1 MKVKAAMK
9 KIVLLCSAGM
19 STSLLV
25 NKMREAAKKQGY
37 ECSIDAYPIRSATE
51 HGKDADIVLLG
62 PQVRFQLRK
71 LNQDL
76 SCPVEAID
84 PMTYGRMDGE
94 ALLKKVR
101 EVLGD

>member
-1 MKVKAAMK
+1 MR

-25 NKMREAAKKQGY
+25 NKMKEAAAAQNY
-37 ECSIDAYPIRSATE
+37 ECTIEANPVRSAADT
-51 HGKDADIVLLG
+51 GADADIVLLG
-62 PQVRFQLRK
+62 PQVRFQVNK
-71 LNQDL
+71 IAGEL

-84 PMTYGRMDGE
+84 PMVYGRMDGA
-94 ALLKKVR
+94 ALLKRVK

>member
-1 MKVKAAMK
+1 MR

-25 NKMREAAKKQGY
+25 NKMRDAAKKQGY
-37 ECSIDAYPIRSATE
+37 ECAIDAYPICSAATS
-51 HGKDADIVLLG
+51 GKDADIVLLG

-71 LNQDL
+71 LSEDL
-76 SCPVEAID
+76 DCPVEAID
-84 PMTYGRMDGE
+84 PMVYGRMDGE
-94 ALLKKVR
+94 ALLKRVK